1 MYDIQGARHLT
12 LASTDMRVGPSGA
25 TEMWAGFTRLHK
37 HAATGRWGDPGSRCA
52 IPGQRHSTGT
62 VHGPKGKE
70 IKMPD
75 LATNASEA
83 SSGTAVD
90 SAGMEALTA
99 RANALFFQIMDLNM
113 TFEEKTG
120 GQKAAKNKSGQVT
133 A

>member
-1 MYDIQGARHLT
+1 
-12 LASTDMRVGPSGA
+12 
-25 TEMWAGFTRLHK
+25 
-37 HAATGRWGDPGSRCA
+37 
-52 IPGQRHSTGT
+52 
-62 VHGPKGKE
+62 
-70 IKMPD
+70 MPD